1 MPPSLPEPIIDN
13 TVNEEC
19 WVVGAAVAPPIFA
32 PGTAV
37 PGAAWSARILALT
50 FATAAATRG
59 SGAATGAALVPV
71 GVAVRWASI
80 SVWTAAVIASIW
92 ACIIVAKVDDRNV
105 LIASPPSD
113 AERAST

>member
-1 MPPSLPEPIIDN
+1 MRRPPSLPEPIIDI
-13 TVNEEC
+13 TVNDVC
-19 WVVGAAVAPPIFA
+19 WVVGAAVSPVILA

-37 PGAAWSARILALT
+37 PGAVCRARILALT

-71 GVAVRWASI
+71 GGAVRWESI

-92 ACIIVAKVDDRNV
+92 PCIIVAKVAFRNA
-105 LIASPPSD
+105 LIA
-113 AERAST
+113 